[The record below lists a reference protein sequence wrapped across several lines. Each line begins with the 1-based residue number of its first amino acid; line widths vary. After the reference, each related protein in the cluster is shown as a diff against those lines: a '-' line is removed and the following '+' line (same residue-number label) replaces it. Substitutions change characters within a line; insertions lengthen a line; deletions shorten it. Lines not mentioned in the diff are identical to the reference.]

1 MEKQLI
7 ELDKTNPLS
16 SFEQAIAH
24 LQKSYLLNENLAI
37 EDASLFKS
45 EFLIKESSDLIK
57 VRFIELEKF
66 VYEKDI
72 KISYKIQS
80 VLSALHSCQ
89 TTFLVKIVSDGIE
102 CKIYLGIKD
111 DNPTNS
117 LKILEGALIGNF
129 PGTRYSRKE
138 ADSVIQINKET
149 FNKEEITEISAV
161 VGIPSIKDKEEEHFV
176 QGLENLIIGMNGKPF
191 SAIFIAEAISSEE
204 VKQALDVYE
213 TIYSVYSAEK
223 EFVVNEGTNKSSS
236 ESRSLTQSE
245 NTSTSSSSTK
255 GSSRSYSKN
264 KSPWIGR
271 KLSNHIFGTDTAKIV
286 SGVGDIV
293 LSSLS
298 SFYMLHTAKKIAN
311 GVNIFNDNKSEGQK
325 TTSTNESNT
334 KSTTKGTST
343 SESVSKSISEG
354 SSSSIQK
361 TYTNKKVEN
370 TLKDLEQ
377 QIERL
382 KSGMGIGFWNVG
394 AYFLSAEEQN
404 SLIAANIYN
413 GIIKGDES
421 NFESSGIKTFKKKI
435 ERDNLLD
442 YLQSYEIPYIAEE
455 GRQLAQAIN
464 TKELT
469 VQIGLPNKSI
479 IGLDVVETIPFG
491 NNPLKINN
499 SSLKI
504 GNLYNYEKEFQQKIA
519 LDYNKFTSHIF
530 VTGSTGSG
538 KSNVTYNLLD
548 KLLAQ
553 NIKFLVLEP
562 AKGEYKHV
570 FGGLKNVA
578 VYGTNEKETALLKI
592 NPFEFPDS
600 IHIIEHIDRFI
611 EIINS
616 CWSMEAAMP
625 AILKEAIEETY
636 IQKGWLLESSEY
648 LGYKKTFPTFEDLL
662 TILPEVI
669 GQSNYSAEV
678 KGNYVGALVSR
689 VKSLTNGFYGQIF
702 SNESISDSKL
712 FDENV
717 IIDLSRVPSLES
729 KALLMGVVF
738 MKLNEYR
745 IANASGSNSALK
757 HVTVL
762 EEAHNLLKRT
772 SSEQSSDSSNLV
784 GKSVEMMSNAIAEM
798 RTYGEG
804 FIIADQSP
812 GLLDMSVIRNTN
824 TKICLRLPDLS
835 DRELVG
841 KSMNLNDEQ
850 INYLSKLE
858 TGVAAIYQ
866 NDWQEA
872 ILCKFE
878 KFDEDLKPVYSY
890 NNEEYNVIN
899 ISLSILKKYKDK
911 PKLLPKVYHNYAEKH
926 LGINSIIKEFNEYL
940 KLKKLRIKTVNINSY
955 NPEIR
960 KIIISKLGVN
970 SEDSHLIFNHIKK
983 RYNGN

>member
-16 SFEQAIAH
+16 SFEQSIAN

-37 EDASLFKS
+37 EDVSLFKS
-45 EFLIKESSDLIK
+45 EFLIKDPSDLIK

-102 CKIYLGIKD
+102 CKVYLGIKD
-111 DNPTNS
+111 KNPTNS
-117 LKILEGALIGNF
+117 YKVLEGALTGNF
-129 PGTRYSRKE
+129 PGTKYNRKQ
-138 ADSVIQINKET
+138 ADAVKQLNKET
-149 FNKEEITEISAV
+149 FNKEEITEISTV

-176 QGLENLIIGMNGKPF
+176 QGLENLIIGMNGKAF
-191 SAIFIAEAISSEE
+191 SAIFISEAISSED

-213 TIYSVYSAEK
+213 TIYSVYSADK

-236 ESRSLTQSE
+236 ESKSE
-245 NTSTSSSSTK
+245 SFSS
-255 GSSRSYSKN
+255 GSSRSSKS
-264 KSPWIGR
+264 SPWIGKFYLNR
-271 KLSNHIFGTDTAKIV
+271 ILGSKEANRVSQSHFYKNILSTINSKTGLNLDTESV
-286 SGVGDIV
+286 DGDK
-293 LSSLS
+293 S
-298 SFYMLHTAKKIAN
+298 T
-311 GVNIFNDNKSEGQK
+311 NKSQ
-325 TTSTNESNT
+325 SNT
-334 KSTTKGTST
+334 FTIST
-343 SESVSKSISEG
+343 SEG

-361 TYTNKKVEN
+361 TYINKKVEN
-370 TLKDLEQ
+370 ILKDLDQ

-382 KSGMGIGFWNVG
+382 KSGMSIGFWNVG
-394 AYFLSAEEQN
+394 AYFLSKEEQH

-421 NFESSGIKTFKKKI
+421 NFEASGIKIFKKKL

-442 YLQSYEIPYIAEE
+442 YLKLYEIPYIAEE

-491 NNPLKINN
+491 YNPVKINN
-499 SSLKI
+499 GSLKI

-611 EIINS
+611 EILNS
-616 CWSMEAAMP
+616 CWPMEAAMP

-648 LGYKKTFPTFEDLL
+648 LGYKKTFPTFDDLL

-689 VKSLTNGFYGQIF
+689 VKSLTNGFYSQIF

-772 SSEQSSDSSNLV
+772 SSELSADSSNLV

-841 KSMNLNDEQ
+841 KSMNLSDEQ

-878 KFDEDLKPVYSY
+878 KFDEDLKPDYSY
-890 NNEEYNVIN
+890 NNNKNDGIN

-911 PKLLPKVYHNYAEKH
+911 TLPKVYGKYVEKH

-940 KLKKLRIKTVNINSY
+940 KPKKLRIKTVNINSY
-955 NPEIR
+955 DPEIR

-970 SEDSHLIFNHIKK
+970 SDESHFILNHIKK
-983 RYNGN
+983 RYNGI